1 VDAGSDA
8 VNWRRKLHDDG
19 SQEPIDSVV
28 TPPAIVNDMVFVANA
43 AGNVFALSAE
53 TGEVLWQDDVKR
65 PVDFQLAIVQ
75 GRVYVPTRNGQLFVS
90 RRATQDDGWAMWGA
104 TPEHNGLMA
113 SPII

>member
-1 VDAGSDA
+1 
-8 VNWRRKLHDDG
+8 
-19 SQEPIDSVV
+19 VV

-75 GRVYVPTRNGQLFVS
+75 RRVYVPTRNGQLFCLETGD
-90 RRATQDDGWAMWGA
+90 AQDDGWAMWGA